1 MTNDKK
7 SQSESEEAG
16 PETVKADGGTGV
28 ASIKYKLDEK
38 PPLLES
44 IPFALQHVM
53 FMIVINIS
61 LAIIIANGIGLGT
74 SGVTYIVQMAF
85 FVAGVGTIV
94 QALSFGGDFGLPV
107 GGKLP
112 IVMGTSAAFIGPL
125 IIISQEF
132 GIAAAFGAVIVAAP
146 VEIVLGYHI
155 DKLESVFPPML
166 GGIVVTLI
174 GLSLAPVA
182 IDYFAGGAGAS
193 DYGGL
198 HHLGLGLLV
207 MAVALFFNQ
216 FFSGLMRSAS
226 VFFGLVAG
234 YLAAIPLGLIDF
246 TPVANAEWFALP
258 ELFPFGVSFDPVAIL
273 TLLFIYVIVM
283 VETMGDV
290 HGITE
295 AEGREPTDSEMR
307 GSLIADGVLS
317 AFAGIFGMFPNTS
330 FSGNVGIVK
339 FTGVMSRYVVGLG
352 GVFLILMGLVPKIG
366 ALFTVTPPAVL
377 GGATIILFGMILA
390 LGVRIIT
397 KAIDLNL
404 RNMIIVGMSLLV
416 GLGVEIRPDAIGQ
429 LPQDVQTIFGS
440 ALAAGTLVAIVLH
453 AVLPENPPF
462 ELWLGQSESEPTQ
475 APSDD

>member
-1 MTNDKK
+1 MTSDK
-7 SQSESEEAG
+7 QSRSDAG
-16 PETVKADGGTGV
+16 EPGAQPVKTDGGTGV
-28 ASIKYKLDEK
+28 ASIRYKLNEK

-53 FMIVINIS
+53 FMIVINIT

-74 SGVTYIVQMAF
+74 GGVTYIVQMAF
-85 FVAGVGTIV
+85 LVAGIGTIV
-94 QALSFGGDFGLPV
+94 QALSFGGDFGFPV

-132 GIAAAFGAVIVAAP
+132 GIPAAFGAIIVAAP
-146 VEIVLGYHI
+146 IEILLGYHI

-226 VFFGLVAG
+226 VFLGLVAG
-234 YLAAIPLGLIDF
+234 YLTAIPLGLIDF
-246 TPVANAEWFALP
+246 TPVADAEWFALP
-258 ELFPFGVSFDPVAIL
+258 EVFPFGVSFDPVAIL
-273 TLLFIYVIVM
+273 TLLFIYIIVM

-295 AEGREPTDSEMR
+295 AEGRDPTESEMR
-307 GSLIADGVLS
+307 GSIIADGVLS
-317 AFAGIFGMFPNTS
+317 AFAGMLGMFPNTS
-330 FSGNVGIVK
+330 FSGNVGIVNY
-339 FTGVMSRYVVGLG
+339 TGVMSRYVVGLG
-352 GVFLILMGLVPKIG
+352 GVFLILMGLVPKVG

-440 ALAAGTLVAIVLH
+440 ALAAGTLIAIVLY
-453 AVLPENPPF
+453 AVLPEEPPF
-462 ELWLGQSESEPTQ
+462 ELWLGQSASEPVEV
-475 APSDD
+475 PSDD